1 VDRGAVAE
9 IDLGAVADN
18 LGLIRKITQRPVI
31 AVVKADAYGHGAVEV
46 SKRLVAEGVSCL
58 AVAFSEEGVRLRNA
72 GIDAPILVFFDK
84 STSDFFD
91 SHLIPVIH
99 DVPSAVR
106 FSEEAK
112 KRGSRLA
119 VHIEIDTG
127 MGRLGLH
134 SERLMDDIAAIAG
147 LDGLIV
153 EGLMSHFSDA
163 DMAERSYAEEQ
174 LRKFAE
180 VREKALP
187 ILGRDVPCHI
197 ANSAAVLSF
206 SEAYLDAVRPGLALY
221 GYSPFSDS
229 REPSTAGKGGSP
241 ALDLRPAMTVRTR
254 ILSVRRLRK
263 GTPVSYGRT
272 FVTERESLV
281 AVLPVGYAD
290 GYGRILSNNA
300 EVLIGGMRAPVIGRV
315 CMDLMMVDVTG
326 VEGVAEGDEVILIG
340 KQGGEEITVHEIA
353 GRAGTISYEVLT
365 TLGNRSKR
373 VYK

>member
-1 VDRGAVAE
+1 MHRGAVAE
-9 IDLGAVADN
+9 IDLDAVADN
-18 LGLIRKITQRPVI
+18 LGLIRNIAQRPVI

-46 SKRLVAEGVSCL
+46 SKRLVTEGVSCL

-84 STSDFFD
+84 WSTSDFFD
-91 SHLIPVIH
+91 YHLIPVIH

-106 FSEEAK
+106 LSEDAK
-112 KRGSRLA
+112 KRGRRLA

-134 SERLMDDIAAIAG
+134 RDELLEDIITIAG
-147 LDGLIV
+147 LDGLVV

-163 DMAERSYAEEQ
+163 DMAERSYAEKQ
-174 LRKFAE
+174 LRKFAGL
-180 VREKALP
+180 REKALP
-187 ILGRDVPCHI
+187 ILGKEIVCHI

-206 SEAYLDAVRPGLALY
+206 KEAYLDAVRPGLALY

-229 REPSTAGKGGSP
+229 AQLRAPGKVGSGF
-241 ALDLRPAMTVRTR
+241 DLRPAMTVRTR
-254 ILSVRRLRK
+254 ILSVRKLHK

-272 FVTERESLV
+272 FVTARESLV

-300 EVLIGGMRAPVIGRV
+300 EVLVGGRRAPVIGRV
-315 CMDLMMVDVTG
+315 CMDLMMADVTNF
-326 VEGVAEGDEVILIG
+326 EGVAEGDEVVLIG

-353 GRAGTISYEVLT
+353 RRAGTISYEVLT
-365 TLGNRSKR
+365 TLGGRSKR

>member
-1 VDRGAVAE
+1 MHRGAVAE
-9 IDLGAVADN
+9 IDLDAVADN
-18 LGLIRKITQRPVI
+18 LGLIRNIAQRPVI

-46 SKRLVAEGVSCL
+46 SKRLVTEGVSCL

-84 STSDFFD
+84 WSTSDFFD
-91 SHLIPVIH
+91 YHLIPVIH

-106 FSEEAK
+106 LSEDAK
-112 KRGSRLA
+112 KRGRRLA

-134 SERLMDDIAAIAG
+134 RDELLEDIITIAG
-147 LDGLIV
+147 LDGLVV

-163 DMAERSYAEEQ
+163 DMAERSYAEKQ
-174 LRKFAE
+174 LRKFAGL
-180 VREKALP
+180 REKALP
-187 ILGRDVPCHI
+187 ILGKEIVCHI

-206 SEAYLDAVRPGLALY
+206 KEAYLDAVRPGLALY

-229 REPSTAGKGGSP
+229 VQRS
-241 ALDLRPAMTVRTR
+241 ALSKVSSGFDLRPAMTVRTR
-254 ILSVRRLRK
+254 ILSVRKLHK

-272 FVTERESLV
+272 FVTARESLV

-300 EVLIGGMRAPVIGRV
+300 EVLVGGRRAPVIGRV
-315 CMDLMMVDVTG
+315 CMDLMMADVTN
-326 VEGVAEGDEVILIG
+326 VEGVAEGDEVVLIG

-353 GRAGTISYEVLT
+353 RRAGTISYEVLT
-365 TLGNRSKR
+365 TLGGRSKR

>member
-1 VDRGAVAE
+1 VHRGAVAE

-18 LGLIRKITQRPVI
+18 LGLIRKVTQRPVI

-46 SKRLVAEGVSCL
+46 SKRLLAEGVSCL

-91 SHLIPVIH
+91 YHLIPVIH

-106 FSEEAK
+106 LSEEAK

-134 SERLMDDIAAIAG
+134 SDRLMDDMVTIAG

-206 SEAYLDAVRPGLALY
+206 REAYLDAVRPGLALY
-221 GYSPFSDS
+221 GYSPFSDGTQ
-229 REPSTAGKGGSP
+229 PSALGKRGPGP
-241 ALDLRPAMTVRTR
+241 DLRPAMTVRTR
-254 ILSVRRLRK
+254 ILSVRKLHE

-272 FVTERESLV
+272 FVTKRESLV

-315 CMDLMMVDVTG
+315 CMDLMMADVTG
-326 VEGVAEGDEVILIG
+326 VEGVSEGDEVILIG

>member
-1 VDRGAVAE
+1 VHRGAVAE
-9 IDLGAVADN
+9 IDLDAVAGN
-18 LGLIRKITQRPVI
+18 LSLVRKLTQRPVI

-46 SKRLVAEGVSCL
+46 SKRLVAEGVSRL
-58 AVAFSEEGVRLRNA
+58 AVAFTDEGVRLRNA

-91 SHLIPVIH
+91 FHLVPVIH

-112 KRGSRLA
+112 RRGRRLA
-119 VHIEIDTG
+119 VHIKIDTG

-134 SERLMDDIAAIAG
+134 GDRLVEDIASIAG

-174 LRKFAE
+174 LSKFARL
-180 VREKALP
+180 REKVIP
-187 ILGRDVPCHI
+187 MLGAGVVCHI
-197 ANSAAVLSF
+197 ANSAAVLSLN
-206 SEAYLDAVRPGLALY
+206 EAYLDAVRPGLALY
-221 GYSPFSDS
+221 GYSPFSDNRGQLPDRS
-229 REPSTAGKGGSP
+229 QHGASG
-241 ALDLRPAMTVRTR
+241 LRPAMTVMTR
-254 ILSVRRLRK
+254 VLALRRLPK

-272 FVTERESLV
+272 FVTARETLV

-290 GYGRILSNNA
+290 GYGRVFSNNA
-300 EVLIGGMRAPVIGRV
+300 EVLIRGRRAPVIGRV
-315 CMDLMMVDVTG
+315 CMDLTMADVTG
-326 VEGVAEGDEVILIG
+326 IEGVAEGDEAVLIG
-340 KQGGEEITVHEIA
+340 RQGVEEITVHEIA
-353 GRAGTISYEVLT
+353 RRAGTISYEVLT
-365 TLGNRSKR
+365 TLGNRAKR